1 MNKTLRLNILKARTA
16 MNVKVSVFVTCAEAI
31 VYLLLY
37 NLHDCTFKDF
47 FSKYDQIR
55 RKLQI
60 WSDLLKKS
68 LMEK

>member
-1 MNKTLRLNILKARTA
+1 
-16 MNVKVSVFVTCAEAI
+16 MNVKISVFVTCAKAI
-31 VYLLLY
+31 IYLLLY

-47 FSKYDQIR
+47 FNKYDQIR